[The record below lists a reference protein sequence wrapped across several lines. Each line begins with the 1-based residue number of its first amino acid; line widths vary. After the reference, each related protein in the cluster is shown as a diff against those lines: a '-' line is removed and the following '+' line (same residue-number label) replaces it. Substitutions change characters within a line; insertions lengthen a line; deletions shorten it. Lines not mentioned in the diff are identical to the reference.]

1 MQKVKLVGEISKFGS
16 DWETNCRDIRDI
28 FKLIDCQTP
37 GFRQHLVSAAD
48 AGISYEIQRGKDF
61 LESPEELLLSISSE
75 DVIITEVP
83 SGSKTGAGKILAAA
97 AIVTIM
103 VLQPQLFFTMPSG
116 VTATGVTGATS
127 IGAATG
133 LSVAGKVA
141 AMVAINLANTGMAQL
156 MAPGPES
163 DGGPENQGYFFDGPV
178 NNVEQGLPVPICYGE
193 LRVGGAPI
201 SVAFDPPLPSLAD
214 LTGFSGRLVNTQVSN
229 FNQGT
234 QETVVKDDKTW
245 AVPSS
250 NQVQVPPAKQVFRP
264 SRS

>member
-48 AGISYEIQRGKDF
+48 AGISYEIQRGENF
-61 LESPEELLLSISSE
+61 LETPEELLLSISSE
-75 DVIITEVP
+75 DIIITEVP

-97 AIVTIM
+97 AIVTLM
-103 VLQPQLFFTMPSG
+103 VLNPQLFFVMPSG
-116 VTATGVTGATS
+116 VTTSGTMAASSLGV
-127 IGAATG
+127 ATG
-133 LSVAGKVA
+133 LSTAGKVA
-141 AMVAINLANTGMAQL
+141 AMVAINLANTGMTQL

-163 DGGPENQGYFFDGPV
+163 DSGPENRGYFFDGPV

-201 SVAFDPPLPSLAD
+201 SVAFDRLLPSLAD
-214 LTGFSGRLVNTQVSN
+214 LNGLSGRLVNTQVSN

-234 QETVVKDDKTW
+234 QETTVKDEKAW
-245 AVPSS
+245 AVSSS
-250 NQVQVPPAKQVFRP
+250 NVQVPPAKQVFRP

>member
-48 AGISYEIQRGKDF
+48 AGISYEIQRGEDF
-61 LESPEELLLSISSE
+61 LETPEELLLSISSE
-75 DVIITEVP
+75 DIIITEVP

-97 AIVTIM
+97 AIVTLMIM
-103 VLQPQLFFTMPSG
+103 QPQLFFVQAQG
-116 VTATGVTGATS
+116 AYGTAAASSVS
-127 IGAATG
+127 VATG
-133 LSVAGKVA
+133 LSTAGKVA
-141 AMVAINLANTGMAQL
+141 AMVAINLANTGMTQL

-163 DGGPENQGYFFDGPV
+163 DSGPENRGYFFDGPV

-201 SVAFDPPLPSLAD
+201 SVAFDRLLPSLAD
-214 LTGFSGRLVNTQVSN
+214 LNGLSGRLVNTQVSN

-234 QETVVKDDKTW
+234 QETTVKDEKAW
-245 AVPSS
+245 AVSSS
-250 NQVQVPPAKQVFRP
+250 NVQVPPAKQVFRP

>member
-75 DVIITEVP
+75 DIIITEVP

-97 AIVTIM
+97 AIITIM
-103 VLQPQLFFTMPSG
+103 VLQPQLFFT
-116 VTATGVTGATS
+116 TTFQGVTGAAPTL
-127 IGAATG
+127 AAANG
-133 LSVAGKVA
+133 LSIAGKVA
-141 AMVAINLANTGMAQL
+141 AMVAVNLANTGMAQL

-178 NNVEQGLPVPICYGE
+178 NNVEQGLPVPVCYGE

-201 SVAFDPPLPSLAD
+201 SVAFDPPTPSLAD
-214 LTGFSGRLVNTQVSN
+214 LTGSSGRLVNTQVSN

>member
-48 AGISYEIQRGKDF
+48 AGISYEIQRGENF
-61 LESPEELLLSISSE
+61 LETPEELLLSISSE
-75 DVIITEVP
+75 DIIITEVP

-97 AIVTIM
+97 AIVTLM
-103 VLQPQLFFTMPSG
+103 VLNPQLFFVMPSG
-116 VTATGVTGATS
+116 VTTS
-127 IGAATG
+127 GTMAASSLGAATG
-133 LSVAGKVA
+133 LSIAGKVA

-163 DGGPENQGYFFDGPV
+163 DSGPENRGYFFDGPV

-201 SVAFDPPLPSLAD
+201 SVAFDRLLPSLAD
-214 LTGFSGRLVNTQVSN
+214 LNGLSGRLVNTQVSN

-234 QETVVKDDKTW
+234 QETTVKDEKAW
-245 AVPSS
+245 AVSSS
-250 NQVQVPPAKQVFRP
+250 NVQVPPAKQVFRP

>member
-97 AIVTIM
+97 AIITIM
-103 VLQPQLFFTMPSG
+103 VLQPQLFFT
-116 VTATGVTGATS
+116 TTFQGVTGAAPTLAAANVCVPN
-127 IGAATG
+127 GA
-133 LSVAGKVA
+133 
-141 AMVAINLANTGMAQL
+141 
-156 MAPGPES
+156 
-163 DGGPENQGYFFDGPV
+163 
-178 NNVEQGLPVPICYGE
+178 
-193 LRVGGAPI
+193 
-201 SVAFDPPLPSLAD
+201 
-214 LTGFSGRLVNTQVSN
+214 
-229 FNQGT
+229 
-234 QETVVKDDKTW
+234 
-245 AVPSS
+245 
-250 NQVQVPPAKQVFRP
+250 FR
-264 SRS
+264 

>member
-16 DWETNCRDIRDI
+16 EWETNCRDIRDI
-28 FKLIDCQTP
+28 FKLIDCQVP

-48 AGISYEIQRGKDF
+48 AGISYEIQRGEDF
-61 LESPEELLLSISSE
+61 LETPEELLLSLSSE
-75 DVIITEVP
+75 DIIITEVP
-83 SGSKTGAGKILAAA
+83 SGSKSGAGKILAAA
-97 AIVTIM
+97 AIVTVM
-103 VLQPQLFFTMPSG
+103 VLNPTFFFTMPSG
-116 VTATGVTGATS
+116 VTASGVTGATS
-127 IGAATG
+127 LSVATG
-133 LSVAGKVA
+133 LSIPGQIA
-141 AMVAINLANTGMAQL
+141 AMIAVNLANTGMAQL

-163 DGGPENQGYFFDGPV
+163 DGGPENEGYFFDGPV
-178 NNVEQGLPVPICYGE
+178 NNVEQGLPVPVCYGE

-201 SVAFDPPLPSLAD
+201 SVAFDPPTPSLAD
-214 LTGFSGRLVNTQVSN
+214 LTGSSGRLVNTQVSN

-245 AVPSS
+245 AVPPS

>member
-16 DWETNCRDIRDI
+16 EWETNCRDIRDI
-28 FKLIDCQTP
+28 FKLIDCQVQ

-48 AGISYEIQRGKDF
+48 AGISYEIQRGEDF
-61 LESPEELLLSISSE
+61 LETPEELLLSLSSE
-75 DVIITEVP
+75 DIIITEVP
-83 SGSKTGAGKILAAA
+83 SGSKSGAGKILAAA

-103 VLQPQLFFTMPSG
+103 VLQPQLFFT
-116 VTATGVTGATS
+116 TTFQGVTGAAPTLA
-127 IGAATG
+127 AATG
-133 LSVAGKVA
+133 LSIPGQIA
-141 AMVAINLANTGMAQL
+141 AMVAVNLASTGMAQL

-163 DGGPENQGYFFDGPV
+163 DGGPENEGYFFDGPV
-178 NNVEQGLPVPICYGE
+178 NNVEQGLPVPVCYGE

-201 SVAFDPPLPSLAD
+201 SVAFDPPTPSLAD
-214 LTGFSGRLVNTQVSN
+214 LTGSSGRLVNTQVSN

>member
-37 GFRQHLVSAAD
+37 GFRQHLLSAAD
-48 AGISYEIQRGKDF
+48 AGISYEIQRGEDF
-61 LESPEELLLSISSE
+61 LETPEELLLSISSE
-75 DVIITEVP
+75 DIIITEVP

-97 AIVTIM
+97 AIVTLM
-103 VLQPQLFFTMPSG
+103 VMFPQTFFTTSFG
-116 VTATGVTGATS
+116 GVTGSAPTLA
-127 IGAATG
+127 AATG
-133 LSVAGKVA
+133 LSTAGKVA
-141 AMVAINLANTGMAQL
+141 AMVAINLANTGMTQL

-163 DGGPENQGYFFDGPV
+163 DSGPENRGYFFDGPV

-201 SVAFDPPLPSLAD
+201 SVAFDRLLPSLAD
-214 LTGFSGRLVNTQVSN
+214 LNGLSGRLVNTQVSN

-234 QETVVKDDKTW
+234 QETTVKDEKAW
-245 AVPSS
+245 AVSSS
-250 NQVQVPPAKQVFRP
+250 NVQVPPAKQVFRP